1 MVELED
7 WDNAREYDRT
17 GLDQRRTELLNVELP
32 LVTVP
37 LNPGKNLT
45 VICEVVAMNHLL
57 RYGGVDSA
65 KRFNERLLQQ
75 MAEPRELQR
84 YLEEDYE

>member
-1 MVELED
+1 M
-7 WDNAREYDRT
+7 
-17 GLDQRRTELLNVELP
+17 P

-57 RYGGVDSA
+57 RYSGVHSA
-65 KRFNERLLQQ
+65 QSFNDRLIRRMKEKR
-75 MAEPRELQR
+75 EPQE